1 MEVSIA
7 LRKKGNQ
14 IALVL
19 VLMLFLNVFMASPDN
34 VPTVSAESGS
44 ISVMDNT
51 YESVSV
57 FDKDFTNTPLGLTGS
72 DLGFDYSPFHSGTA
86 SAVIEA
92 DPYTGTRALHL
103 KATNIVTDGTLRN
116 EFQISKTFGEPYTG
130 TISTEITFM
139 QTGTKRDD
147 RIIQFFPSSGTTFMV
162 GAGVTAS
169 KGLGY
174 LLSTAPSGSLGP
186 YELGEW
192 HTIRLDF
199 NTVSQKYSLFYDG
212 NIVQARNNMNKSL
225 PIYNLKR
232 LVIAA
237 PGTSG
242 DLWIRGVRV
251 THSPFM
257 PEPPAPKIVS
267 SGSRNSRVMWT
278 SEHYAYASKYR
289 LRIKQKGESTWRP
302 IGNATTLFKDYTGT
316 NLIPGSD
323 INAYYDIAKL
333 ASTPLVNGQTYTLG
347 LSVVTRDESGVY
359 NNGVPRDFESKIT
372 EFEGTPYATTPLPTP
387 ETSVIGELTSY
398 ANYYGYMWRLQ
409 SGSMIGDYPFSDNTL
424 IQFSEIPS
432 KYASMERIVTTYKDV
447 MRYPNG
453 ADGLVQNQLIGFNV
467 KDQTTVYVAMDKNA
481 ALPTWLADWTNTGDV
496 IKLSGVA
503 SGYTFNIYK
512 KSFTAGS
519 SVLLGYND
527 YANFD
532 LSKNAGYFAMAERAT
547 TGLRLD
553 PVTEWVNTSAYKLT
567 GSVSESVY
575 LSVYQNKTPVI
586 LPMDGYISGGG
597 NFELNVNLMPGAN
610 LLEVYAKRDKST
622 FFDRVDA
629 TINQDSIIPDIRI
642 GAPPATVRD
651 AVYTLTGSLS
661 KTASLTIKLNGESV
675 VDSVY
680 KQADELFSYPLTL
693 QEGNNVIEVSTVD
706 LAGNTNRTS
715 YAMTYIFWAGQGVV
729 HDLDGNLVTKLEA
742 SKDIF
747 AEKKVVNTTAAT
759 KRLTLWLVL
768 YDSNNT
774 MIDFASAVAE
784 LTPGETRTL
793 GAGLTLPADVT
804 NDKVKVLIWDSLNN
818 IVGQS
823 PLAEELVV
831 Q

>member
-1 MEVSIA
+1 MEVSIL

-14 IALVL
+14 ISLVL
-19 VLMLFLNVFMASPDN
+19 ILALFFNVLMICPDN

-44 ISVMDNT
+44 SSVTDNN
-51 YESVSV
+51 YEPVSV
-57 FDKDFTNTPLGLTGS
+57 FDKDFTTTPLGLTGS
-72 DLGFDYSPFHSGTA
+72 DLGFDYSSYTSGSA

-92 DPYTGTRALHL
+92 DPFTGTRALHL
-103 KATNIVTDGTLRN
+103 KANGIVTDGALRN

-139 QTGTKRDD
+139 QTGTKKDD
-147 RIIQFFPSSGTTFMV
+147 RIIQFFPSSGTTFLV

-174 LLSTAPSGSLGP
+174 LLSTAPSGSLGA

-199 NTVSQKYSLFYDG
+199 NTVSQKYSLYYDG

-225 PIYNLKR
+225 PIYNLRR

-237 PGTSG
+237 PGSSG

-257 PEPPAPKIVS
+257 PEPPAPKIVT

-289 LRIKQKGESTWRP
+289 LRIKLKGESDWRP
-302 IGNATTLFKDYTGT
+302 IGNATTLYKDYTGT
-316 NLIPGSD
+316 NLIPASD
-323 INAYYDIAKL
+323 INAYYDIAKS
-333 ASTPLVNGQTYTLG
+333 ASTPLVNGQPYTLG

-372 EFEGTPYATTPLPTP
+372 EFDGTPYATTPLPTP
-387 ETSVIGELTSY
+387 DTSVVGELTSY

-409 SGSMIGDYPFSDNTL
+409 AGSTIGDYPFADNTL

-432 KYASMERIVTTYKDV
+432 KYASMERIVTSHKDV
-447 MRYPNG
+447 MRYPLG
-453 ADGLVQNQLIGFNV
+453 ADGAVQNQIIGFNA
-467 KDQTTVYVAMDKNA
+467 KDKTTVYVAIDKNA
-481 ALPTWLADWTNTGDV
+481 ILPAWLTDWTNTGDV
-496 IKLSGVA
+496 MKMTGA
-503 SGYTFNIYK
+503 TSGYTFNIYK
-512 KSFTAGS
+512 KSFAAGS

-532 LSKNAGYFAMAERAT
+532 LSQNAGYFAMVERAT
-547 TGLRLD
+547 TGLKLN
-553 PVTEWVNTSAYKLT
+553 PAMEWVNTSAYALT

-575 LSVYQNKTPVI
+575 LSVYQNKTPI
-586 LPMDGYISGGG
+586 TLPNNGFINGG
-597 NFELNVNLMPGAN
+597 NFELNVNLVPGAN
-610 LLEVYAKRDKST
+610 LFEVYAKRDKST

-642 GAPPATVRD
+642 ATPPATVRD

-661 KTASLTIKLNGESV
+661 KAARFTIKLNGESV

-680 KQADELFSYPLTL
+680 QQADAFFSYPLTL

-706 LAGNTNRTS
+706 LAGNTNKAS
-715 YAMTYIFWAGQGVV
+715 YTIAYIFWAGQGTI
-729 HDLDGNLVTKLEA
+729 HDLNGNLVHTLEP
-742 SKDIF
+742 SKDIY
-747 AEKKVVNTTAAT
+747 AEKKVVNTTGAD
-759 KRLTLWLVL
+759 KQLTLWFVL
-768 YDSNNT
+768 YNADNA
-774 MIDFASAVAE
+774 MIDFASSVAE
-784 LTPGETRTL
+784 LKPGETRTL
-793 GAGLTLPADVT
+793 GAGFTLPAEVT
-804 NDKVKVLIWDSLNN
+804 NLKVKVFIWDSSTN